1 LQFCVNSHRS
11 AGRIWLSRIG
21 NVGIGNRRK
30 RNVSGIFDGRRRWVR
45 HRNFGWRR
53 RWYVSRLM
61 ARLGRGRLGLLLP
74 RVQVCQNLH
83 PFRGVAPSAVS
94 CRVGGLRARSRKRS
108 FAERVPSNGRRFG
121 QKPSPSR
128 ARNPVNSPII
138 EALNRKLP
146 ELFLES
152 SFWGRRQSTPGDH
165 DDGQIDERSVSAYA
179 QGHLNTIL
187 GSRTGH
193 DLLSPHRQICLL
205 VGACH

>member
-1 LQFCVNSHRS
+1 MNSDTDELSFATSITQRCEISCEIFSCLFHRFDVCHANSPFVRRRLIYGCAWITVPLCLQFCVNLHRS

-61 ARLGRGRLGLLLP
+61 ARLGRGRLGLLP
-74 RVQVCQNLH
+74 RRVQVCQN
-83 PFRGVAPSAVS
+83 PASFRGVAPCAVS
-94 CRVGGLRARSRKRS
+94 CRVGRPRARSRKRS

-128 ARNPVNSPII
+128 GVRHQHSQ
-138 EALNRKLP
+138 
-146 ELFLES
+146 
-152 SFWGRRQSTPGDH
+152 QSWN
-165 DDGQIDERSVSAYA
+165 I
-179 QGHLNTIL
+179 
-187 GSRTGH
+187 
-193 DLLSPHRQICLL
+193 
-205 VGACH
+205 